1 MGLVILFVSI
11 MLQLVAAGLAFQLMR
26 ITGVVMAWLLIAVAL
41 LLMSLRR
48 SIVLVDI
55 VIRDTPQPANLPA
68 ELTAL
73 LISVLMLAGMLL
85 IRPFFISHMRAQKTL
100 VDSEGRYRDILDKM
114 ADTYYRTDGDG
125 RLTIIS
131 PSATKLLGYSR
142 GDLVGTK
149 LTDLFA
155 NSRDKNV
162 FLVRLREEGGAT
174 ALESLLRRKDGSQVL
189 VETNI
194 QLLFDEHG
202 QLEGAEGLA
211 RDITDRKQAE
221 QVNTRLGRIIE
232 NSINETYVFESESL
246 NFILVNRGARAN
258 LGYTE
263 EEMLKLTPVDLK
275 PEFTLEE
282 FQRLIDPL
290 RDGSVELVRFETVHR
305 RKDGSTYP
313 VEVRVQL
320 AKSETPP
327 VFFAIIQD
335 ISDRRLA
342 EEELSQA
349 RKMRAVGQLTG
360 GIAHDFNNLLT
371 VILGNLQLAQG
382 QSGLSDQ
389 TLEYLKESAGAAERG
404 AALTQRLLAFSR
416 KQPLRPQ
423 VVNLRTVIRGM
434 DDLIQRSVR
443 EDIHIDVTSDEC
455 PWLCEA
461 DVSQLENVLL
471 NLVINARDA
480 MPDGG
485 TLNISTTNLHC
496 NSRWPAA
503 MPKFRRVSTFY

>member
-55 VIRDTPQPANLPA
+55 VIRDAPQPANLPA

-85 IRPFFISHMRAQKTL
+85 IRPFFISHMRTQKTL
-100 VDSEGRYRDILDKM
+100 VESEGRYSDILDKM

-125 RLTIIS
+125 RLSIVS

-142 GDLVGTK
+142 ADLIGTK

-232 NSINETYVFESESL
+232 NSINETYVFDSESL
-246 NFILVNRGARAN
+246 NFILVNRGARTN
-258 LGYTE
+258 IGYTQE
-263 EEMLKLTPVDLK
+263 E
-275 PEFTLEE
+275 
-282 FQRLIDPL
+282 
-290 RDGSVELVRFETVHR
+290 
-305 RKDGSTYP
+305 
-313 VEVRVQL
+313 
-320 AKSETPP
+320 
-327 VFFAIIQD
+327 IQ
-335 ISDRRLA
+335 I
-342 EEELSQA
+342 
-349 RKMRAVGQLTG
+349 
-360 GIAHDFNNLLT
+360 
-371 VILGNLQLAQG
+371 
-382 QSGLSDQ
+382 
-389 TLEYLKESAGAAERG
+389 
-404 AALTQRLLAFSR
+404 
-416 KQPLRPQ
+416 
-423 VVNLRTVIRGM
+423 
-434 DDLIQRSVR
+434 
-443 EDIHIDVTSDEC
+443 
-455 PWLCEA
+455 
-461 DVSQLENVLL
+461 
-471 NLVINARDA
+471 
-480 MPDGG
+480 
-485 TLNISTTNLHC
+485 
-496 NSRWPAA
+496 
-503 MPKFRRVSTFY
+503 

>member
-26 ITGVVMAWLLIAVAL
+26 ITGVIMAWSLIAVAL

-48 SIVLVDI
+48 SIVLFDI
-55 VIRDTPQPANLPA
+55 VMRDTPQPANLPA

-85 IRPFFISHMRAQKTL
+85 IRPFFISHMHTQNTL

-114 ADTYYRTDGDG
+114 ADTYYRTDKDG
-125 RLTIIS
+125 RITIVS
-131 PSATKLLGYSR
+131 RSATALLGYSVR
-142 GDLVGTK
+142 DLVGTK
-149 LTDLFA
+149 LSDLFA
-155 NSRDKNV
+155 NSRDKNI
-162 FLVRLREEGGAT
+162 FLLRLREKGRAT

-189 VETNI
+189 VEANVHLI
-194 QLLFDEHG
+194 FDEHG
-202 QLEGAEGLA
+202 ELEGAEGLA
-211 RDITDRKQAE
+211 RDITNRKQAE
-221 QVNTRLGRIIE
+221 QLSTRLGRIIE
-232 NSINETYVFESESL
+232 NSINETYVFDSESL

-263 EEMLKLTPVDLK
+263 EEINKLTPVDLK
-275 PEFTLEE
+275 PEFTSKE

-290 RDGSVELVRFETVHR
+290 RDGSVELVHFETVHR

-320 AKSETPP
+320 AKSETPS
-327 VFFAIIQD
+327 VFFAIVQD
-335 ISDRRLA
+335 ISDRKLA

-371 VILGNLQLAQG
+371 VILGNLHLAQG
-382 QSGLSDQ
+382 QSGLSDE

-416 KQPLRPQ
+416 KRPLRPQ
-423 VVNLRTVIRGM
+423 LANLRTVIRGM
-434 DDLIQRSVR
+434 DDLIRRSAR
-443 EDIHIDVTSDEC
+443 EDIHIEVTCDANT
-455 PWLCEA
+455 WLCEA
-461 DVSQLENVLL
+461 DVRQLK
-471 NLVINARDA
+471 
-480 MPDGG
+480 
-485 TLNISTTNLHC
+485 TCS
-496 NSRWPAA
+496 
-503 MPKFRRVSTFY
+503 